1 MFKYAHEWENR
12 RHAHG
17 LLYPLLFLFFE
28 IIFYVISVF
37 FISQFNIFAFTLIAG
52 LVAIYFFITSSL
64 SRFRSVCD
72 RQKFQNEDHTLMA
85 H

>member
-17 LLYPLLFLFFE
+17 LYLPLLFLFFE
-28 IIFYVISVF
+28 MIFFVMSIF
-37 FISQFNIFAFTLIAG
+37 FISQFNIFAFTLISG
-52 LVAIYFFITSSL
+52 LVAIYLFITSSL

-72 RQKFQNEDHTLMA
+72 RQNEDNTLMS